1 MSKKISMGGNNG
13 KRVQIQKKGMSS
25 KAKYGAL
32 EDIVPYKR
40 SSGQSQ
46 FSKEKKERDWNVK
59 YDYSVL

>member
-25 KAKYGAL
+25 KVKYGAL

-46 FSKEKKERDWNVK
+46 
-59 YDYSVL
+59 